1 MIFADSMQIEQ
12 ILMNLVTNARDA
24 MPKGGHIAIRTE
36 RTSLDQE
43 FITDH
48 GYGEEG
54 YYALL
59 SVSDTGEG
67 MDAETK
73 DRIFEPFFT
82 TKELGKGT
90 GLGLAMVYGIV
101 KQHSGYITVDSES
114 AIGTTFSIYLPL
126 IKNITS
132 EERKTTELVP
142 AQGGTETILIAED
155 DAALRKLFSTILHHH
170 GYQVIESFD
179 GQDAVNKFAENKDRV
194 SLVILDGI
202 MPKKNGKEAYQEILA
217 MTPTIKTIFLSGYA
231 EDIISKEGL
240 LDPGINF
247 ILKPVS
253 PVALLKKVR
262 EVLNE
267 DHLRPGV

>member
-1 MIFADSMQIEQ
+1 M
-12 ILMNLVTNARDA
+12 
-24 MPKGGHIAIRTE
+24 
-36 RTSLDQE
+36 
-43 FITDH
+43 
-48 GYGEEG
+48 
-54 YYALL
+54 
-59 SVSDTGEG
+59 
-67 MDAETK
+67 
-73 DRIFEPFFT
+73 
-82 TKELGKGT
+82 
-90 GLGLAMVYGIV
+90 
-101 KQHSGYITVDSES
+101 
-114 AIGTTFSIYLPL
+114 
-126 IKNITS
+126 
-132 EERKTTELVP
+132 
-142 AQGGTETILIAED
+142 
-155 DAALRKLFSTILHHH
+155 
-170 GYQVIESFD
+170 IESFD